1 MAPFFI
7 NRPIVAIVIAII
19 TVIVG
24 LVSMAGLPVAQF
36 PNIVPPEIQ
45 VKSTYTGAD
54 ALTVEQAVSTPIE
67 QQMSGVDNMNY
78 MYSINANNGQ
88 STLTVDFDITTDPNI
103 DQILAQMRQ
112 SQAAS
117 QLPAQV
123 NEYGVT
129 VQKSTAAPL
138 MLFAIYSPNHTY
150 DNIFLANYA
159 NININDALTRVPG
172 IASITVFGA
181 GPYAMRIWV
190 NPDVLARRDITV
202 NEIVQAIQN
211 QNTVNPAGQTGAE
224 PVPPGQEFTYTVRAQ
239 GRLVNSADFGNIILR
254 ANPDGSVVR
263 VSDVARIELGAQ
275 TYNLIGRYKG
285 KPAAILALY
294 QIPDT
299 NALQAANGAKKLMA
313 ELSKRFP
320 PDMTY
325 AVALDTTEAVTA
337 GMHEI
342 EKTLVEALLL
352 VALVVFV
359 FLQGWRGSLI
369 PLVAVPVS
377 LIGTFAFFPLFGFS
391 INTLSLFG
399 LVLAIG
405 LVVDDAIV
413 VVEAVEH
420 HIEKGLAPKEA
431 ALKAMSEVSGPV
443 MAIALI
449 LSAVFVPT
457 IFVPGI
463 TGRLYQQFAVTIA
476 ISVLISAFNALTLSP
491 ALCALLLRPK
501 TRENRDIV
509 DIIFGPFFRWFNRA
523 FGAATNGYVHT
534 CRFLIHKL
542 FIAALVL
549 VLATVGIWW
558 TNQHLAPGFINQ
570 EDQGYAYAVVVLPP
584 AASLQ
589 RTDEVC
595 KQVEALVDS
604 VPGVAAC
611 TTVVG
616 YNLISS
622 VQNTYSGFFFIT
634 LKPWDERYALANVKT
649 ENIKAVFGNLNEKL
663 SSLPEC
669 EGFAFP
675 PPPIP
680 GIGTSGGATFVLQ
693 DRSGGTVDFLEQN
706 LETFVAAAK
715 QRPEISRVQT
725 TFNADVPQRYVD
737 VDKDRTLKQGV
748 ELANLY
754 QTIQTFMGGTFINY
768 FNRFG
773 RQWQVYVQAEGAFR
787 TQASNLGKFYV
798 RNNQGEA
805 VPLSSLT
812 SIRDTFGPEYTQ
824 RFNLYRSA
832 QINAYARGDHSDSEV
847 MHALEEVFH
856 QTMPKEMGFSYMGMS
871 FQEQK
876 AARGVPA
883 SAIFA
888 LSLLFVF
895 LILAALYES
904 WSLPFSVL
912 LSLPIAVV
920 GAFVAL
926 LGRNLE
932 NNAYAQIGLIMLIGL
947 AAKNAILIVEFSR
960 AELERG
966 SSVID
971 AALEGARLRLRP
983 ILMTSFA
990 FILGCVPLLI
1000 ALGAGMVSRRILG
1013 TTVVGGMLAASVIGI
1028 FLIPSGFYFI
1038 ESFTRKKEAMTP
1050 PPSAEAAP
1058 ETAPEA
1064 TTEAPPEPPPPTE

>member
-1 MAPFFI
+1 MASFFI
-7 NRPIVAIVIAII
+7 NRPVVAIVIAII
-19 TVIVG
+19 TVILG
-24 LVSMAGLPVAQF
+24 LVSMMGLPIAQF

-45 VKSTYTGAD
+45 VKATYMGAD
-54 ALTVEQAVSTPIE
+54 ALTVEQSVATPIE

-88 STLTVDFDITTDPNI
+88 STLTVNFDINTDPNV
-103 DQILAQMRQ
+103 DQILAQMRE
-112 SQAAS
+112 SQASS
-117 QLPAQV
+117 QLPSQV
-123 NEYGVT
+123 TNYGVT
-129 VQKSTAAPL
+129 VQKSTSAPL
-138 MLFAIYSPNHTY
+138 LLFALYSPNHTY

-159 NININDALTRVPG
+159 NINLNDALTRVRG

-181 GPYAMRIWV
+181 GQYAMRIWV
-190 NPDVLARRDITV
+190 NPDVLARRNITV
-202 NEIVQAIQN
+202 SEIISAVQK
-211 QNTVNPAGQTGAE
+211 QNTVNPAGQIGAQ
-224 PVPPGQEFTYTVRAQ
+224 PVPPGQEFTYAVRAT
-239 GRLVNSADFGNIILR
+239 GRLVTEADFGNIIVR
-254 ANPDGSVVR
+254 ANPDGSVIRVR
-263 VSDVARIELGAQ
+263 DVARVELGAQ
-275 TYNLIGRYKG
+275 TYNMIGRFKG

-294 QIPDT
+294 QIPDS
-299 NALQAANGAKKLMA
+299 NALDAANGAKKLMA

-320 PDMTY
+320 PDMAY
-325 AVALDTTEAVTA
+325 DVALDTTLAVSA

-359 FLQGWRGSLI
+359 FLQGWRGTLI

-377 LIGTFAFFPLFGFS
+377 LVGTFAFFPMFGFS

-443 MAIALI
+443 VAIALI

-457 IFVPGI
+457 IFIPGI

-491 ALCALLLRPK
+491 ALAAMLLRPK
-501 TRENRDIV
+501 TAEHRDIV
-509 DIIFGPFFRWFNRA
+509 DIVCGPFFRWFNRA
-523 FGAATNGYVHT
+523 FGAATNGYVSL
-534 CRFLIHKL
+534 CRLLIRKMVL
-542 FIAALVL
+542 SGLILLLAVAA
-549 VLATVGIWW
+549 IWW
-558 TNQHLAPGFINQ
+558 TNKQLAPGFINN
-570 EDQGYAYAVVVLPP
+570 EDQGFAYAVITLPP

-589 RTDEVC
+589 RTDAVC
-595 KQVEALVDS
+595 KQVEKLVADT
-604 VPGVAAC
+604 PGVQSC

-616 YNLISS
+616 YNLISA

-634 LKPWDERYALANVKT
+634 LKPWAERYKWANIKT
-649 ENIKAVFGNLNEKL
+649 ENAKAIFAVLNQKIRT
-663 SSLPEC
+663 LPEC

-680 GIGTSGGATFVLQ
+680 GIGTSGGATFLLQ
-693 DRSGGTVDFLEQN
+693 DRSGGSVDFLEAN
-706 LETFVAAAK
+706 LKTFIAAAK
-715 QRPEISRVQT
+715 QRPEIDRLQT
-725 TFNADVPQRYVD
+725 TFNAEVPQRFVN

-748 ELANLY
+748 ELSTVY
-754 QTIQTFMGGTFINY
+754 QTIQTFMGGAFVNY

-787 TQASNLGKFYV
+787 TKADNLGKFYV
-798 RNNQGEA
+798 RNSEGEA
-805 VPLSSLT
+805 VPLSALT
-812 SIRDTFGPEYTQ
+812 SVQDTFGPEYTQ

-832 QINAYARGDHSDSEV
+832 QINAYAKGDYSDAEV
-847 MHALEEVFH
+847 MKALEEVFH
-856 QTMPKEMGFSYMGMS
+856 QTMPKEMGFAYLGMS
-871 FQEQK
+871 YQQQQ
-876 AARGVPA
+876 AAQGVPPV
-883 SAIFA
+883 AIFA

-920 GAFVAL
+920 GAFAAL
-926 LGRNLE
+926 LSRTME

-960 AELERG
+960 AELEKGRPLL
-966 SSVID
+966 D

-1000 ALGAGMVSRRILG
+1000 ALGAGAVSRRILG

-1028 FLIPSGFYFI
+1028 FLIPAGFVFI
-1038 ESFTRKKEAMTP
+1038 ESLSKRK
-1050 PPSAEAAP
+1050 EAAP
-1058 ETAPEA
+1058 PEA
-1064 TTEAPPEPPPPTE
+1064 PLAE

>member
-1 MAPFFI
+1 MASFFI
-7 NRPIVAIVIAII
+7 NRPIVAIVIAVI
-19 TVIVG
+19 TVLIG
-24 LVSMAGLPVAQF
+24 LVSILELPIAQF

-67 QQMSGVDNMNY
+67 QKMSGVDNMNY

-88 STLTVDFDITTDPNI
+88 STLTVNFDITTDPNV
-103 DQILAQMRQ
+103 DQILTQMRQ

-117 QLPAQV
+117 QLPADV
-123 NEYGVT
+123 NNYGVT
-129 VQKSTAAPL
+129 VQKSTSAPL
-138 MLFAIYSPNHTY
+138 MLFALYSPNGTY

-159 NININDALTRVPG
+159 NINLNDALTRVRG

-181 GPYAMRIWV
+181 GQYAMRVWV
-190 NPDVLARRDITV
+190 NPDVLARRNITV
-202 NEIVQAIQN
+202 NEIIQAIQR
-211 QNTVNPAGQTGAE
+211 QNTVNPAGQIGAE
-224 PVPPGQEFTYTVRAQ
+224 PVPPGQEFTYAVRAQ
-239 GRLVNSADFGNIILR
+239 GRLVTEADFGNIVIR
-254 ANPDGSVVR
+254 ADPDGSLVHVR
-263 VSDVARIELGAQ
+263 DVARVELGAQ
-275 TYNLIGRYKG
+275 TYNMIGRFKG

-294 QIPDT
+294 QIPDS
-299 NALQAANGAKKLMA
+299 NALDAANGAKKLM
-313 ELSKRFP
+313 EDLSKRFP
-320 PDMTY
+320 PDMAY
-325 AVALDTTEAVTA
+325 AVALDTTLAVSA

-342 EKTLVEALLL
+342 EKTLVEALAL
-352 VALVVFV
+352 VTLVVFV
-359 FLQGWRGSLI
+359 FLQGWRGTLI
-369 PLVAVPVS
+369 PLFAVPVS
-377 LIGTFAFFPLFGFS
+377 LIGTFAFFPMFGFS

-457 IFVPGI
+457 IFIPGI

-491 ALCALLLRPK
+491 ALSAMLLKPK
-501 TRENRDIV
+501 TVENRDIV
-509 DIIFGPFFRWFNRA
+509 DRLCGPFFGWFNRI
-523 FGAATNGYVHT
+523 FGAATNGYVNI
-534 CRFLIHKL
+534 CRLLIRKMS
-542 FIAALVL
+542 ISAIVL
-549 VLATVGIWW
+549 LLAVVGIWW
-558 TNQHLAPGFINQ
+558 SNKQLAPGFINN
-570 EDQGYAYAVVVLPP
+570 EDQGYAYAVITLPP

-589 RTDEVC
+589 RTDAVC
-595 KQVEALVDS
+595 KQVEQLVTET
-604 VPGVAAC
+604 PGVESC

-616 YNLISS
+616 FNLISA
-622 VQNTYSGFFFIT
+622 VTNTYSGFFFIT
-634 LKPWDERYALANVKT
+634 LKPWEERYKMA
-649 ENIKAVFGNLNEKL
+649 NIKAENAKAIFATLNQKIRT
-663 SSLPEC
+663 LPEC

-680 GIGTSGGATFVLQ
+680 GIGTSGGATFLLQ
-693 DRSGGTVDFLEQN
+693 DRSGGTVDFLQQQMDA
-706 LETFVAAAK
+706 FIAAARK
-715 QRPEISRVQT
+715 RPEISRLQT
-725 TFNADVPQRYVD
+725 TFNAYVPQRFVN
-737 VDKDRTLKQGV
+737 VDKDRTMKQGV
-748 ELANLY
+748 ELSNVY
-754 QTIQTFMGGTFINY
+754 QTIQTFMGGAFINY

-773 RQWQVYVQAEGAFR
+773 RQWQVYVQAEGQFR
-787 TQASNLGKFYV
+787 TEASNLGKFYV
-798 RNNQGEA
+798 RNNAGEA
-805 VPLSSLT
+805 VPLSALT
-812 SIRDTFGPEYTQ
+812 SVSDTFGPEYTQ

-832 QINAYARGDHSDSEV
+832 QINAYAAGDYSDAEV
-847 MHALEEVFH
+847 MKALEEVFH
-856 QTMPKEMGFSYMGMS
+856 ATMPKEMGFSYLGMS
-871 FQEQK
+871 YQQQQ
-876 AARGVPA
+876 AAQGVPPA
-883 SAIFA
+883 AIFA

-920 GAFVAL
+920 GAF
-926 LGRNLE
+926 LGLWARTLE

-960 AELERG
+960 AELEKG
-966 SSVID
+966 KPLMD
-971 AALEGARLRLRP
+971 AALEGAKLRLRP

-1000 ALGAGMVSRRILG
+1000 ALGAGAVSRRILG

-1028 FLIPSGFYFI
+1028 FLIPAGFYFI
-1038 ESFTRKKEAMTP
+1038 ESFSKKR
-1050 PPSAEAAP
+1050 
-1058 ETAPEA
+1058 ETAM
-1064 TTEAPPEPPPPTE
+1064 PEPPSPDSTLEVPAEPPPAA